1 MPSGVYERK
10 RWMKSAG
17 KITPEVKEEIRGRRG
32 EGESWTSIA
41 RGLEEKGLK
50 LSRQSVRRAW
60 VGEWNGSRRKVVACL
75 RCGGDVTR
83 GEKFCTK
90 ACKRIWSREKEGE
103 KLAGRIGRK
112 KAKEAA
118 AIERALAAGRAR
130 AEEAGND
137 RSVEV

>member
-90 ACKRIWSREKEGE
+90 ACKRICQEEFEKGGAEIGIPWT
-103 KLAGRIGRK
+103 KLAFEEPFQVLDLHVK
-112 KAKEAA
+112 K
-118 AIERALAAGRAR
+118 IYCFM
-130 AEEAGND
+130 
-137 RSVEV
+137 VYFIV